1 MGSDKE
7 TRVLEAAA
15 TVFFRYGY
23 RKTTMGDI
31 ATAAGIS
38 RPALYLLFCNKE
50 RIFESVLRR
59 WSSQLLDTIQ
69 KETEALAD
77 PTEKLRRAFD
87 LWTVQP
93 FELMTGSPDARDLV
107 QCGFEFAG
115 ETIERNYAG
124 FESLLASIL
133 VSFPGKGPEDGSG
146 AGKVAHLL
154 AVSARGFKGAARDV
168 AELRGLLDGLL
179 AMAVTS
185 WTGGFTNS

>member
-1 MGSDKE
+1 MRNAKE
-7 TRVLEAAA
+7 ARVLEAAA
-15 TVFFRYGY
+15 NVFFRYGY

-31 ATAAGIS
+31 ASAAGIS

-50 RIFESVLRR
+50 RIFEAVLRR
-59 WSSQLLDTIQ
+59 WAEQLLETIGR
-69 KETEALAD
+69 ETTALAD
-77 PTEKLRRAFD
+77 PTEKLRRAFE

-93 FELMTGSPDARDLV
+93 FELMTGSPDAKDLV

-124 FESLLASIL
+124 FEALLASIL
-133 VSFPGKGPEDGSG
+133 VAFPGKGEADGPR
-146 AGKVAHLL
+146 AEQVAHLL

-179 AMAVTS
+179 TMAVAS
-185 WTGGFTNS
+185 WGSS